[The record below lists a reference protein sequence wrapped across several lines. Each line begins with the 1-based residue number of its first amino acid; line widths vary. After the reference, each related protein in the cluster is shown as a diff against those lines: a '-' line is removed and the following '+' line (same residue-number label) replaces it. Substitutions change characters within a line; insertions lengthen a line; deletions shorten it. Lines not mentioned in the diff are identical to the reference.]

1 MKISGSSPTSLAP
14 IIEAAMGIV
23 EDSRYLYHIL
33 LIIADGQVIN

>member
-1 MKISGSSPTSLAP
+1 MMISGSGPTSLAP

-23 EDSRYLYHIL
+23 EDSGYQYHIL